1 MLTDADLAL
10 ARRAQESIMFS
21 RVEVYAYAEGWD
33 VVDGVDVPRRGPLVY
48 SGKARLQR
56 SGLGDARTTA
66 GAVPVAESAYVG
78 AVPWNVELDSGMTLT
93 VANSDDPN
101 IAGLWF
107 RVTGVEFNALA
118 LTARRFGADLVTDR
132 RPQT

>member
-1 MLTDADLAL
+1 MLTDTDLAL
-10 ARRAQESIMFS
+10 ARRAQEMIMFS
-21 RVEVYAYAEGWD
+21 CVEIYAYAEGWD

-48 SGKARLQR
+48 SGKARVQR

-78 AVPWNVELDSGMTLT
+78 AVPWNVKLGSGMTLT
-93 VANSDDPN
+93 VTDSDDPHV
-101 IAGLWF
+101 AGLWF
-107 RVTGVEFNALA
+107 RIAGVEFNALA
-118 LTARRFGADLVTDR
+118 LTARRFTAELVTDR

>member
-1 MLTDADLAL
+1 MLTDADLAT
-10 ARRAQESIMFS
+10 ARLAQESIMFS
-21 RVEVYAYAEGWD
+21 TVEVYAYAEGWD
-33 VVDGVDVPRRGPLVY
+33 VIDGVDVPRRGPLVY

-93 VANSDDPN
+93 VTDADDPHVV
-101 IAGLWF
+101 GLWF
-107 RVTGVEFNALA
+107 RIAGVEFNALA
-118 LTARRFGADLVTDR
+118 LTARRFGAELVTDR

>member
-1 MLTDADLAL
+1 MLTGADLAT
-10 ARRAQESIMFS
+10 ARSAQESIMFS

-56 SGLGDARTTA
+56 SGLGDARSTA
-66 GAVPVAESAYVG
+66 GAVPVSESAYVG
-78 AVPWNVELDSGMTLT
+78 AVPWDTELAAGMTLT
-93 VANSDDPN
+93 VTASDDPHVVW
-101 IAGLWF
+101 LWF
-107 RVTGVEFNALA
+107 RVASVEFNALA
-118 LTARRFGADLVTDR
+118 LTCRRFGAELVTDR

>member
-10 ARRAQESIMFS
+10 ARQTQETIMFS

-33 VVDGVDVPRRGPLVY
+33 VVGGVDVPRRGPLVY
-48 SGKARLQR
+48 DGKARLQR

-78 AVPWNVELDSGMTLT
+78 AVPWSVELDSGMTLT
-93 VANSDDPN
+93 VTASDDPHVV
-101 IAGLWF
+101 GLWF
-107 RVTGVEFNALA
+107 RIAGVEFNALA
-118 LTARRFGADLVTDR
+118 LTARRFGAELVTDR

>member
-10 ARRAQESIMFS
+10 ARQTQESIMFS

-33 VVDGVDVPRRGPLVY
+33 VVGGVDVPRRGPLVY

-93 VANSDDPN
+93 VANSDDPS

-118 LTARRFGADLVTDR
+118 LTARRFGAELVTDR

>member
-10 ARRAQESIMFS
+10 ARRAQEMIMLS
-21 RVEVYAYAEGWD
+21 RVEIYAYAEGWD
-33 VVDGVDVPRRGPLVY
+33 VVGGVDVPRRGPLVY

-56 SGLGDARTTA
+56 SDLGDARTTA

-78 AVPWNVELDSGMTLT
+78 AVPWSVELDSGMTLT
-93 VANSDDPN
+93 VANSDDPS

-118 LTARRFGADLVTDR
+118 LTARRFGAELVTDR

>member
-10 ARRAQESIMFS
+10 ARQTQERIMFS
-21 RVEVYAYAEGWD
+21 TVEVYAYAEGWD

-56 SGLGDARTTA
+56 SGLGDARSTA
-66 GAVPVAESAYVG
+66 GAIPVSESAYVG
-78 AVPWNVELDSGMTLT
+78 AVPWTVDLAAGMTLT
-93 VANSDDPN
+93 VTASNDPN
-101 IAGLWF
+101 VIGLWF
-107 RVTGVEFNALA
+107 RVASVEFNALA
-118 LTARRFGADLVTDR
+118 LTCRRFGAELVTDR

>member
-1 MLTDADLAL
+1 MLTGPDLAL

-33 VVDGVDVPRRGPLVY
+33 VVGGVDVPRRGPLVY

-78 AVPWNVELDSGMTLT
+78 AVPWSVELDSGMTLT
-93 VANSDDPN
+93 VTTSDDPH

-107 RVTGVEFNALA
+107 RITGVEFNALA
-118 LTARRFGADLVTDR
+118 LTCRRFGAETSSDR
-132 RPQT
+132 KPQT

>member
-1 MLTDADLAL
+1 MLTSTDLAF
-10 ARRAQESIMFS
+10 ARSAQESIMFAM
-21 RVEVYAYAEGWD
+21 VEVYAYAEGWD

-56 SGLGDARTTA
+56 SGLGDARSTA
-66 GAVPVAESAYVG
+66 GAVPVAGSAYVG
-78 AVPWNVELDSGMTLT
+78 AVPWTVELDSGMTLT
-93 VANSDDPN
+93 VTASDDPHVE
-101 IAGLWF
+101 GLWL

-118 LTARRFGADLVTDR
+118 LTARRFGAELVTDR

>member
-10 ARRAQESIMFS
+10 ARRAQEMIMSS

-56 SGLGDARTTA
+56 SGLGDARTTT
-66 GAVPVAESAYVG
+66 GTVPVAGSAYVG
-78 AVPWNVELDSGMTLT
+78 AAPWNVELGSGMTLT
-93 VANSDDPN
+93 VTASDDPR
-101 IAGLWF
+101 IVGLWF
-107 RVTGVEFNALA
+107 RLTGVEFNALA
-118 LTARRFGADLVTDR
+118 LTARRFGAELVTDR

>member
-1 MLTDADLAL
+1 MITPEAL
-10 ARRAQESIMFS
+10 AFMRATQEMIMTS
-21 RVEVYAYAEGWD
+21 TLVITEYAEGWE
-33 VVDGVDVPRRGPLVY
+33 VIDGKDVPRRGPLVY

-56 SGLGDARTTA
+56 SGRGDAHTTA
-66 GAVPVAESAYVG
+66 GAVPVAGSAYVG

-93 VANSDDPN
+93 VTASNDPN

-107 RVTGVEFNALA
+107 RITGVEFNALA
-118 LTARRFGADLVTDR
+118 LTCRRFGTEVVTDR

>member
-10 ARRAQESIMFS
+10 ARRVQEMIMLS
-21 RVEVYAYAEGWD
+21 RVEIYAYAEGWD
-33 VVDGVDVPRRGPLVY
+33 VVGGVDVPRRGPLVY
-48 SGKARLQR
+48 SGKARVQR

-78 AVPWNVELDSGMTLT
+78 AVPWNVELGSGMTQT
-93 VANSDDPN
+93 VTDSDDPR

-107 RVTGVEFNALA
+107 RVTGAEFNALA
-118 LTARRFGADLVTDR
+118 LTARRFGAELVSDR
-132 RPQT
+132 KPQT

>member
-10 ARRAQESIMFS
+10 ARQTQEMIMLS
-21 RVEVYAYAEGWD
+21 RVEIYAYAEGWD
-33 VVDGVDVPRRGPLVY
+33 VVGGVDVPRRGPLVY

-78 AVPWNVELDSGMTLT
+78 AVPWTVDLAAGMTLT
-93 VANSDDPN
+93 VTASDDPHV
-101 IAGLWF
+101 AGLWF
-107 RVTGVEFNALA
+107 RIAGVEFNALA
-118 LTARRFGADLVTDR
+118 LTARRFTAELVTDR

>member
-1 MLTDADLAL
+1 MITPEAL
-10 ARRAQESIMFS
+10 AFMRATQEMIMTS
-21 RVEVYAYAEGWD
+21 TIVVTEYAEGWD

-56 SGLGDARTTA
+56 SGLGDAHTTA
-66 GAVPVAESAYVG
+66 GAVPVAGSAYVG

-93 VANSDDPN
+93 VTASNDPN
-101 IAGLWF
+101 IAGLRF
-107 RVTGVEFNALA
+107 RITGVEFNALA
-118 LTARRFGADLVTDR
+118 LTCRRFGTEVVTDR